1 MQVTLTGRS
10 KAEQAADAINAA
22 WDSTRAIARPIS
34 IYLAD
39 ESKRVHLADARDLE
53 QIPGEA
59 VRAPREN
66 VLYPWRVSKTLA
78 GVEFYCFDRNG
89 EGD

>member
-1 MQVTLTGRS
+1 MN

-22 WDSTRAIARPIS
+22 WESTRAIARPIS
-34 IYLAD
+34 IYLTA
-39 ESKRVHLADARDLE
+39 EYKRVHLSDMRDLE
-53 QIPGEA
+53 QIPGES

-66 VLYPWRVSKTLA
+66 VLYPWRVSKMRG

-89 EGD
+89 EGE

>member
-1 MQVTLTGRS
+1 MN
-10 KAEQAADAINAA
+10 KAEQAANAINAA
-22 WDSTRAIARPIS
+22 WEATRAIARPIS

-59 VRAPREN
+59 VREESLR
-66 VLYPWRVSKTLA
+66 RVTKVVK
-78 GVEFYCFDRNG
+78 GVEFYCFSREG
-89 EGD
+89 EG